1 MPASTLSRRSVA
13 LLRVNLGQLH
23 FGRPINFTRKLHKN
37 LISLEVTESGA
48 GRLSFA
54 EQLNTKANKQETN
67 NGRERI
73 IQ

>member
-37 LISLEVTESGA
+37 LLNLWKFAAAGNGHLLRAWDSLAPCSDDTV
-48 GRLSFA
+48 
-54 EQLNTKANKQETN
+54 
-67 NGRERI
+67 
-73 IQ
+73 